1 MLVAATLFERPM
13 SLSLS
18 LPRHHAGTRVSP
30 GRRGVAD
37 YAEAIS
43 PVFDT
48 RLRDVDEAG
57 PDLWISSV
65 NIGPMLL
72 GYAHMDG
79 GTYSYG
85 RDHRKVA
92 ATGLD
97 LILVQIIARGGDRRE
112 AYRDE
117 VETAVG
123 DVCLLDLTRPFRSE
137 ARTCG
142 NFSLAIPREALAA
155 RDRDLDDL
163 HGRVLRRD
171 TAAARL
177 FKSHIETLWTVAG
190 DLSLADAPVIGRTT
204 IDLLAGL
211 AMPASGDPAA
221 RAAVE
226 ETRMGRIRR
235 FIDANLDDPH
245 LGAELLCRRFGLSR
259 ASLYRLFAPL
269 GGVREHIQGRR
280 LRRAFD
286 ALTDPALSHL
296 SLGEV
301 VEAHGFSAWSSFA
314 RAFKAR
320 FGLSPGEARE
330 IGAAAALQAA
340 AAEARGEGLPD
351 WLRTLDAA

>member
-1 MLVAATLFERPM
+1 MCLPPPLFERPM

-37 YAEAIS
+37 YAEAIA

-48 RLRDVDEAG
+48 RLRDVDDAG
-57 PDLWISSV
+57 PDLWISSINV
-65 NIGPMLL
+65 GPMLL
-72 GYAHMDG
+72 GHAHMSG

-97 LILVQIIARGGDRRE
+97 LILVQIITEGGDRRE
-112 AYRDE
+112 AYRGE
-117 VETAVG
+117 VETSVG
-123 DVCLLDLTRPFRSE
+123 DVCLLDLTRPFQSE

-155 RDRDLDDL
+155 RDRDLDGL
-163 HGRVLRRD
+163 HGQILRRE

-177 FKSHIETLWTVAG
+177 FKSHIEALWNVAG
-190 DLSLADAPVIGRTT
+190 ELSVVDAPVVGRTT

-221 RAAVE
+221 RAAVTE
-226 ETRMGRIRR
+226 SQIGRIRR
-235 FIDANLDDPH
+235 FIDANLDDPY
-245 LGAELLCRRFGLSR
+245 LSAEVLCRQFGLSR

-269 GGVREHIQGRR
+269 GGVREHIQSRR

-286 ALTDPALSHL
+286 ALTDPALSQL
-296 SLGEV
+296 SLSQV
-301 VEAHGFSAWSSFA
+301 VEGHGFSAWSSFA

-320 FGLSPGEARE
+320 FGLTPGEARE
-330 IGAAAALQAA
+330 IGAAAALQAGS
-340 AAEARGEGLPD
+340 AEARGQGLPD
-351 WLRTLDAA
+351 WLRALDGA

>member
-1 MLVAATLFERPM
+1 M
-13 SLSLS
+13 SLSLQ
-18 LPRHHAGTRVSP
+18 LPRHQAGTRISP
-30 GRRGVAD
+30 GRQGVAD
-37 YAEAIS
+37 FADAIS

-48 RLRDVDEAG
+48 RLRDVDVSG

-72 GYAHMDG
+72 GQAHMSG
-79 GTYSYG
+79 ARYAYG

-97 LILVQIIARGGDRRE
+97 LILVQIIADGGDRRE

-117 VETAVG
+117 ITTQVG
-123 DVCLLDLTRPFRSE
+123 DVCLLDLTRPFQSE
-137 ARTCG
+137 ALSCR
-142 NFSLAIPREALAA
+142 NFNLAIPREAFAA

-163 HGRVLRRD
+163 HGRVLRHD

-177 FKSHIETLWTVAG
+177 FKSHVEALWGVAG
-190 DLSLADAPVIGRTT
+190 DLRLEDAPIAGRTT

-211 AMPASGDPAA
+211 ALPASDNPAA
-221 RAAVE
+221 RAAMAE
-226 ETRMGRIRR
+226 SQITRIRR
-235 FIDANLDDPH
+235 FIDANLHDPY
-245 LGAELLCRRFGLSR
+245 LGPEMLCHRFGLSR

-286 ALTDPALSHL
+286 ALTDPSLRHLPLSQVAE
-296 SLGEV
+296 G
-301 VEAHGFSAWSSFA
+301 HGFAAWSSFA
-314 RAFKAR
+314 RAFKGR

-330 IGAAAALQAA
+330 IGAAAAMRAA
-340 AAEARGEGLPD
+340 AAQERGLPD
-351 WLRTLDAA
+351 WLRALDGG